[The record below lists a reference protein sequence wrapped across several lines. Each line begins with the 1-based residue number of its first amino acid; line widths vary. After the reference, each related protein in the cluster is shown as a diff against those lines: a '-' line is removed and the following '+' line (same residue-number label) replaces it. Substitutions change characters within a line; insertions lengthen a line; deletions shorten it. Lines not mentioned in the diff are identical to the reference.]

1 MATAASRHETIA
13 DRLRDEIL
21 RGAYPP
27 GVRLPAERDLA
38 LRHGAH
44 RSSVREAL
52 RKLEQSGLIE
62 IRHGDGAT
70 VQPLPQASLDVVRH
84 LLVLD
89 GSVNRPL
96 LEQVLDVHEMLIVGA
111 ARLAIEH
118 GTPAQLDRARE
129 LLACLAEPR
138 TSDDDF
144 LDTMESLLE
153 LIAEASSNLVLQMA
167 RGSLHP
173 IFEDRFREARKRLR
187 PTADEMAGLVGALD
201 DAICSRDAD
210 RAESSLRSFVRAGRG
225 RALDAIETLARP
237 SGEPT

>member
-1 MATAASRHETIA
+1 MAAPLNRHEAIA
-13 DRLRDEIL
+13 DRLRGEIL

-27 GVRLPAERDLA
+27 GVRLPAERELA
-38 LRHGAH
+38 QQHGAH

-70 VQPLPQASLDVVRH
+70 VQPLPRASLDVVRH

-89 GSVNRPL
+89 GDVNRPV

-118 GTPAQLDRARE
+118 GSEAQLGRARE
-129 LLACLAEPR
+129 LLSQLARPE

-144 LDTMESLLE
+144 LDTMEALLG
-153 LIAEASSNLVLQMA
+153 LIAEASGNLVLQMA
-167 RGSLHP
+167 RGALHP

-187 PTADEMAGLVGALD
+187 PTVDEMAGVGGDLD
-201 DAICSRDAD
+201 DAIRLRDAD

-225 RALDAIETLARP
+225 RALDAIETLARQP
-237 SGEPT
+237 GDPL